1 MVKTITITDEAYN
14 LIKSNKQEGESF
26 SKLFS
31 RRFEKKLKIKEI
43 SMYLEKLE
51 IDNDRVKE
59 WINTIHKNRKIM
71 DKEMRLR
78 QNAFTR

>member
-1 MVKTITITDEAYN
+1 
-14 LIKSNKQEGESF
+14 
-26 SKLFS
+26 
-31 RRFEKKLKIKEI
+31 
-43 SMYLEKLE
+43 MYLEKLE